1 MRIIQILFLAAFMLV
16 AFKYA
21 FSQQSTAGTPSTYQT
36 SPVGRWRTI
45 DDASGKPASIV
56 VIREENGKITGTI
69 EKVYDS
75 YPRESNPKCNACQGE
90 LKDKPIVGLK
100 ILWNLTRQGD
110 GWTGGMIF
118 DPDSGKTYNCS
129 LTLQDGGNKI
139 KVRGFIGVSLFGR
152 TQYWFREK

>member
-1 MRIIQILFLAAFMLV
+1 MRIIQILFAAALIV
-16 AFKYA
+16 TASTYA
-21 FSQQSTAGTPSTYQT
+21 FSQQSSSSTSATYQN

-56 VIREENGKITGTI
+56 VLREENGAITGTI

-75 YPRESNPKCNACQGE
+75 YPKESNPKCTACQGE
-90 LKDKPIVGLK
+90 LKDKPIVGMK

-110 GWTGGMIF
+110 GWMGGMIF
-118 DPDSGKTYNCS
+118 DPDSGKTYKCS
-129 LTLQDGGNKI
+129 LTLEAGGSRM

-152 TQYWFREK
+152 TQYWQRER